1 MPCFL
6 IESTF
11 TQPFESFG
19 EIVAEHRAYLQQG
32 YDAGWM
38 LLSGPKAD
46 RSGGVLIAR
55 AENTEALA
63 AFFAGD
69 PYNRNHLASY
79 RFTEFTAAKH
89 AACLNDWLAA
99 N

>member
-1 MPCFL
+1 MRCFL

-46 RSGGVLIAR
+46 RSSGVLIAQTDN
-55 AENTEALA
+55 A
-63 AFFAGD
+63 
-69 PYNRNHLASY
+69 
-79 RFTEFTAAKH
+79 
-89 AACLNDWLAA
+89 
-99 N
+99 

>member
-1 MPCFL
+1 MRCFL

-46 RSGGVLIAR
+46 RSGGVLIAQADN
-55 AENTEALA
+55 AETLA
-63 AFFAGD
+63 AFFAND
-69 PYNRNHLASY
+69 PYNRNHLAHY
-79 RFTEFTAAKH
+79 RIVEFIAAKH
-89 AACLNDWLAA
+89 AACLNDWLPAS
-99 N
+99 